1 MHQFLTFAV
10 STPTQHA
17 LADVLEADP
26 TDAHARGLAA
36 FYQAKR
42 DAFRAGLAG
51 SGWALL
57 PVPGGYFQL
66 AGYAAFSQQS
76 DRAFAEELARDWG
89 VAVVPVSAF
98 YHDGYD
104 AGLVRF
110 CFAKEA
116 ATLRAAAQRL
126 AQPPPPP
133 A

>member
-17 LADVLEADP
+17 LADALEADP
-26 TDAHARGLAA
+26 TDAHAHGLAA
-36 FYQAKR
+36 FYQTRR
-42 DAFRAGLAG
+42 DLLRQLLAG
-51 SGWALL
+51 SGWRLL

-66 AGYAAFSQQS
+66 AGYEAFSSKS
-76 DRAFAEELARDWG
+76 DLDFAQELAREWG

-110 CFAKEA
+110 CFAKEE
-116 ATLRAAAQRL
+116 ATLRAAATRL
-126 AQPPPPP
+126 RR
-133 A
+133 